1 MSVTLIA
8 ATTKRQRIGPYC
20 AALHRGAVGDQ
31 FSGRSREGRFIRKVE
46 AELTAQLGGSPSF
59 SQKLLIRRVARLALQ
74 AEMFDVKMSA
84 GQFTEY
90 DGKAYGGI
98 NNAIRLCLVSLGVKS
113 LPEPQLT
120 LAAKMALKHR
130 AARP

>member
-1 MSVTLIA
+1 
-8 ATTKRQRIGPYC
+8 
-20 AALHRGAVGDQ
+20 
-31 FSGRSREGRFIRKVE
+31 
-46 AELTAQLGGSPSF
+46 
-59 SQKLLIRRVARLALQ
+59 
-74 AEMFDVKMSA
+74 MFDVKMSA